1 MTGRETHR
9 KTPAST
15 AFTCF
20 LHRKSRG
27 AFITDHMQ
35 RWEST
40 RHIIMVTFY
49 FGLFVAFLVKGAFSD
64 PANDKDPAKDPD
76 IHVNDDILYLKCA
89 KDYNWTKLDGE
100 TVASG
105 KDLNLGSLW
114 NDPRGIYALQ
124 KADGSEDSS
133 ETKYLH
139 VFVRRCMN
147 CIELN
152 PGTIAGFIVADVIM
166 IGLIAMAVY
175 FVSGSEMRRPAR
187 ASDKQNLIENNADY
201 QVLGRRDNDQY
212 SHLAPRPKRGG
223 F

>member
-1 MTGRETHR
+1 MTMMPKYHCTSYPVQVKCQTFKKMTGRETHR
-9 KTPAST
+9 KTPASA

-20 LHRKSRG
+20 LHRKGRG

-49 FGLFVAFLVKGAFSD
+49 FGLVVAFLVKGAFSD
-64 PANDKDPAKDPD
+64 PAQDKDPAKDKDPE

-105 KDLNLGSLW
+105 
-114 NDPRGIYALQ
+114 
-124 KADGSEDSS
+124 
-133 ETKYLH
+133 
-139 VFVRRCMN
+139 CMN

>member
-1 MTGRETHR
+1 
-9 KTPAST
+9 
-15 AFTCF
+15 
-20 LHRKSRG
+20 
-27 AFITDHMQ
+27 MQ
-35 RWEST
+35 
-40 RHIIMVTFY
+40 I
-49 FGLFVAFLVKGAFSD
+49 K
-64 PANDKDPAKDPD
+64 NDLK
-76 IHVNDDILYLKCA
+76 IEVIENDNLQLKCN
-89 KDYNWTKLDGE
+89 KGYHWTKLNGE
-100 TVASG
+100 IVATG
-105 KDLNLGSLW
+105 ENLNLGSLW
-114 NDPRGIYALQ
+114 NDPRGIYIL
-124 KADGSEDSS
+124 KKVDGSTEGHI
-133 ETKYLH
+133 YVN